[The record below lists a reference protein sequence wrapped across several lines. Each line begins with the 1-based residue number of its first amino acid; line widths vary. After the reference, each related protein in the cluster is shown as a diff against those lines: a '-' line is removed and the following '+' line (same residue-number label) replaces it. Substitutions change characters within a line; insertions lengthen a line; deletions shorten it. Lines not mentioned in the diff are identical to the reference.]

1 MKTGEKELHD
11 QGLKVRREVLGAAY
25 VDKSMA
31 GADDFNRQLQEWL
44 NVHCWGSVWQRPGL
58 PRKTR
63 SMLNLAML
71 ATLGRT
77 AELKTHVRAA
87 ITNGVTKE
95 EIAEVFLHA
104 GTYAGAP
111 VAVEGFR
118 AAKEVFAEI
127 GI

>member
-1 MKTGEKELHD
+1 MDANEKQLYD
-11 QGLKVRREVLGAAY
+11 RGLKVRREVLGAEY
-25 VDKSMA
+25 VDKA
-31 GADDFNRQLQEWL
+31 LGAADDFSRHLQEW
-44 NVHCWGSVWQRPGL
+44 VTAHCWGAVWMRPGL
-58 PRKTR
+58 PRTTR

-71 ATLGRT
+71 AALGRA
-77 AELKTHVRAA
+77 AELKVHVRGA
-87 ITNGVTKE
+87 IANGVTKD

-118 AAKEVFAEI
+118 AAKEVFQEL

>member
-1 MKTGEKELHD
+1 MNANEKELYE
-11 QGLKVRREVLGAAY
+11 QGLKVRREVLGSQH
-25 VDKSMA
+25 VDKSMSS
-31 GADDFNRQLQEWL
+31 ADDFTRPLQEWL
-44 NVHCWGSVWQRPGL
+44 NIHCWGSVWPRSGL

-63 SMLNLAML
+63 SMINLALL
-71 ATLGRT
+71 AAFGRT
-77 AELKTHVRAA
+77 TELKTHVRGA

-104 GTYAGAP
+104 GTYCGAP

-118 AAKEVFAEI
+118 AAKEVFQEL

>member
-1 MKTGEKELHD
+1 MNAGERELAE

-31 GADDFNRQLQEWL
+31 ATDDFNGALQEWL
-44 NVHCWGSVWQRPGL
+44 NVHCWGAVWQRPGL
-58 PRKTR
+58 PRQTR
-63 SMLNLAML
+63 SMLNLALL
-71 ATLGRT
+71 AAFGRT
-77 AELKTHVRAA
+77 AELKTHVRGA
-87 ITNGVTKE
+87 ITNGVTKQ

-104 GTYAGAP
+104 GTYCGAP

-118 AAKEVFAEI
+118 AAREVFAEL

>member
-1 MKTGEKELHD
+1 MEANETELYER
-11 QGLKVRREVLGAAY
+11 GLKLRREVLGAEH
-25 VDKSMA
+25 VNKSMA
-31 GADDFNRQLQEWL
+31 STDDFGRALQDWL

-63 SMLNLAML
+63 SMLNLVLL
-71 ATLGRT
+71 AAFGRT
-77 AELKTHVRAA
+77 NELKTHVRGA

-111 VAVEGFR
+111 AAVEGFR
-118 AAKEVFAEI
+118 AAKEVFQEL

>member
-1 MKTGEKELHD
+1 MNANEKELYDH
-11 QGLKVRREVLGAAY
+11 GLKVRREVLGAEH
-25 VDKSMA
+25 VDKAMA
-31 GADDFNRQLQEWL
+31 SVDDFTRHLQDWL
-44 NVHCWGSVWQRPGL
+44 HVHCWGSVWPRPGL

-63 SMLNLAML
+63 SMLNLALL
-71 ATLGRT
+71 AALGRT
-77 AELKTHVRAA
+77 AELKTHVRGA

-118 AAKEVFAEI
+118 AAKEVFQELRI
-127 GI
+127 